1 MTTGGLSAG
10 TAALTDHD
18 LAAVGLDPRTET
30 ILTPEETDAIGTA
43 FARWLGVGRRGV
55 IVFPFTSL
63 QPVPRPRLATAD
75 GRRRLPPGITA
86 EGSRHPAWWLDA
98 HTTWQDPDEDDLA
111 YGVRLVLELE
121 RRGVAVP
128 GDGPVDAL
136 ASGLGWVLGD
146 PVTDGRV
153 AAYAA
158 GGWDPALCRFE
169 LRPRPVAGLTGG
181 RANLRQMARQLLAP
195 RLRLLEVMASR
206 RCATSVR
213 ALQAER
219 NLLDREESDLDG
231 QLEAVRRWSTQL
243 RQRACHGEERGRL
256 LAARQGLA
264 TAVESVIAAM
274 EDLDQVCRRH
284 DARRENPEDRRT
296 RYRQAAALVGAV
308 YASPAA
314 DPPHQALHLRL
325 DAWRQAASQSAVD
338 ARRAIDDE
346 LRSSPDDGSPA
357 AMADSPAEAGAL
369 LEAMGAVAPF
379 PG

>member
-1 MTTGGLSAG
+1 MTTGGPSEG
-10 TAALTDHD
+10 TSPLPDDD
-18 LAAVGLDPRTET
+18 LAGVGLDPRTEA
-30 ILTPEETDAIGTA
+30 ILTTDETDAIATA

-98 HTTWQDPDEDDLA
+98 HTAWQDPDEDDLA

-128 GDGPVDAL
+128 GDGPLDAL

-146 PVTDGRV
+146 PVTDARV

-169 LRPRPVAGLTGG
+169 LRPRPVAGLTGS
-181 RANLRQMARQLLAP
+181 RADLQHRARQLLGP
-195 RLRLLEVMASR
+195 RLRLIEVLASR
-206 RCATSVR
+206 RAATVAR
-213 ALQAER
+213 TLQAER
-219 NLLDREESDLDG
+219 TLLDREEADLDG
-231 QLEAVRRWSTQL
+231 RVAAVRRWSAQL
-243 RQRACHGEERGRL
+243 RHQARHGDERERL
-256 LAARQGLA
+256 LIDRQGLA
-264 TAVESVIAAM
+264 TAVESVIDAM
-274 EDLDQVCRRH
+274 EDLHQLCWRH
-284 DARRENPEDRRT
+284 GGRHVDPEDRRT
-296 RYRQAAALVGAV
+296 RHRQAAALMGAV

-314 DPPHQALHLRL
+314 DSPHQALHLRL
-325 DAWRQAASQSAVD
+325 DVWRQAASQSAVA
-338 ARRAIDDE
+338 ARRAIDE
-346 LRSSPDDGSPA
+346 HLRSSPDD
-357 AMADSPAEAGAL
+357 DSPAVMANRPVEARAFLGAV
-369 LEAMGAVAPF
+369 GSVAPF